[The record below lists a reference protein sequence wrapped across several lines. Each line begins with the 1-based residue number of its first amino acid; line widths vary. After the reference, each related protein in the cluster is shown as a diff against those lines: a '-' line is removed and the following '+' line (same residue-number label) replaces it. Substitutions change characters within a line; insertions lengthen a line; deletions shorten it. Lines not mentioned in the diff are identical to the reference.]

1 MKNQNPYVSPQL
13 KCVGRVEDVTQ
24 FGHGKGKGKHGWGHS
39 KGKGWGHD
47 KAKGK
52 GHDRDA
58 FDAFS

>member
-24 FGHGKGKGKHGWGHS
+24 FGHGKGKHGWGHS